1 MDKIIDISG
10 KKVGFRATAL
20 TPRLYR
26 HKMQRDIIQD
36 FNRLQKAFA
45 KAAKINGDMSE
56 EELRESQ
63 LSVLDLEIFE
73 NIAFVM
79 ARQYDST
86 APDSPEEW
94 LEQFEMFS
102 IYEIM
107 PELIDLWNL
116 NNKTTAKPKKK

>member
-45 KAAKINGDMSE
+45 KAAKINGDMSD

-79 ARQYDST
+79 ARQYDPT
-86 APDSPEEW
+86 VPDSPEEW

-102 IYEIM
+102 VYEIM

>member
-36 FNRLQKAFA
+36 FNRLKKAFA

-73 NIAFVM
+73 NIAFLM
-79 ARQYDST
+79 AKQYDPT
-86 APDSPEEW
+86 VADSPEEW

>member
-79 ARQYDST
+79 ARQYDPT

-102 IYEIM
+102 VYEIM

>member
-79 ARQYDST
+79 ARQYDPT
-86 APDSPEEW
+86 APDIPEEW

-102 IYEIM
+102 VYEIM

>member
-79 ARQYDST
+79 ARQYDPT
-86 APDSPEEW
+86 VPDSPEEW

-102 IYEIM
+102 VYEIM

>member
-1 MDKIIDISG
+1 
-10 KKVGFRATAL
+10 
-20 TPRLYR
+20 
-26 HKMQRDIIQD
+26 
-36 FNRLQKAFA
+36 
-45 KAAKINGDMSE
+45 
-56 EELRESQ
+56 
-63 LSVLDLEIFE
+63 
-73 NIAFVM
+73 M

>member
-86 APDSPEEW
+86 VPDSPEEW